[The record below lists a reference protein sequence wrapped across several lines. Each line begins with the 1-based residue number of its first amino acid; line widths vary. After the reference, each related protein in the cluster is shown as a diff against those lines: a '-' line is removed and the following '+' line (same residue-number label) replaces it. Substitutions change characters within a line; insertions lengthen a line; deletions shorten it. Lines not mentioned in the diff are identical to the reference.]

1 MRFIIDLTSKK
12 VVTIQSLINGGKY
25 DTVQQFIL
33 TAIENQLYL
42 ESQSEE
48 TIKMPIL
55 SRKPRELP
63 LVSLP
68 SSQVKSVSVSRLLPT
83 YDVVTVPEPPL
94 EAIST
99 EILWALHNRIFPVKV
114 VLRVLINLLN
124 SDIRNRNYVDLAIFQ
139 ERAVEEA
146 RRIGQLLLKADKS
159 YGRKHGEKMSTAL
172 PISRR
177 DRTINRFKYQFVGT
191 LTSKDRL
198 EGAPAILRFVNM
210 KRDSEG
216 RTGIG
221 ITNSGLKFALLE
233 SPVLDKSDYTRALS
247 DDECR
252 FYIQH
257 ISDKLPKE
265 YSLSLSVLEAISSGK
280 KTPDELTQVVISSD
294 INVSDNEAQSIR
306 SSLVSRLLELGLL
319 KRRRIGLNVTY
330 AVTTKGQNLINKG
343 GIAISESK

>member
-1 MRFIIDLTSKK
+1 MRYIIDLPSKK
-12 VVTIQSLINGGKY
+12 IVTIQSLINGGKY

-48 TIKMPIL
+48 TIEAPTQA
-55 SRKPRELP
+55 RKPRKLP
-63 LVSLP
+63 VSLA
-68 SSQVKSVSVSRLLPT
+68 SSQMKTVSVTGLLPT
-83 YDVVTVPEPPL
+83 YDVITVPEPPP
-94 EAIST
+94 EAIGA

-114 VLRVLINLLN
+114 VLRVLMNVLN
-124 SDIRNRNYVDLAIFQ
+124 SDTHNRNYVDLAIFQ
-139 ERAVEEA
+139 ERAAEEA
-146 RRIGQLLLKADKS
+146 RRIGQLMLKADKS

-191 LTSKDRL
+191 LTSKDRI

-210 KRDSEG
+210 KRDSDG
-216 RTGIG
+216 RTRIG

-233 SPVLDKSDYTRALS
+233 NPVLDKSDYTRSLS
-247 DDECR
+247 DEECR

-265 YSLSLSVLEAISSGK
+265 YSLSLIVLKAISNGK
-280 KTPDELTQVVISSD
+280 NTPHELTHVVLSKD
-294 INVSDNEAQSIR
+294 INVGNNEARSIR
-306 SSLVSRLLELGLL
+306 ASLVSRLLELGLL
-319 KRRRIGLNVTY
+319 TRKRIGLNVTY
-330 AVTTKGQNLINKG
+330 TVTIKGQNLINK
-343 GIAISESK
+343 EE